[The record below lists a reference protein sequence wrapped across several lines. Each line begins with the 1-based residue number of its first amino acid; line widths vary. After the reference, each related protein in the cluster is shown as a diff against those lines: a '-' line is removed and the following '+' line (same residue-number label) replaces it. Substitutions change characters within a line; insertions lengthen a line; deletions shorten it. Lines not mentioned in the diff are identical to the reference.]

1 MRLVQYREPGG
12 HRAVAV
18 LDRSPPTEARRV
30 QDAENSYELALE
42 ALENGKSLAETVQSH
57 GTDAAI
63 DLDRVGREGR
73 LLPPL
78 EHPVPTRCWITGSE
92 IGGRGG
98 DGEGKAPPAWFF
110 RGNGA
115 TVVGGGQPLHQPDF
129 GLGAAARAAVVGM
142 YIIADD
148 GTPCRLG
155 WALGN
160 DLIDDRLMGMGPAH
174 RAQSRLRA
182 SAVGPELV
190 FGELPRE
197 ISGTTRLTRGSQVV
211 EEVAFT
217 TGQAALGQAVAAVE
231 ANHFRYPMFRRPGD
245 VHLHFLVAAEG
256 PALTAAPEPGD
267 VFEISAP
274 SFGLTLANPLAAV
287 GWPAPKIRML

>member
-30 QDAENSYELALE
+30 QDAENTYELALE
-42 ALENGKSLAETVQSH
+42 ALENSKSLAETVQAH
-57 GTDAAI
+57 GTDAAV
-63 DLDRVGREGR
+63 DLDRVSREGR
-73 LLPPL
+73 MLPPL

-92 IGGRGG
+92 IAGRGG
-98 DGEGKAPPAWFF
+98 DARAPISWFF

-115 TVVGGGQPLHQPDF
+115 TVVGSGQPLQQPDF

-148 GTPCRLG
+148 GTPWRLG

-160 DLIDDRLMGMGPAH
+160 DLVDDRLLGLGAAYRAPA
-174 RAQSRLRA
+174 RLRS

-197 ISGTTRLTRGSQVV
+197 ISGSTRLVRGAQVL
-211 EEVAFT
+211 EEVAFVAGQSAM
-217 TGQAALGQAVAAVE
+217 GQALSAVE
-231 ANHFRYPMFRRPGD
+231 ASHFRYPMFRRPGD
-245 VHLHFLVAAEG
+245 VHLHFLVAADG
-256 PALTAAPEPGD
+256 PAMSASPEPGD
-267 VFEISAP
+267 LFEIAAP
-274 SFGLTLANPLAAV
+274 AFGLALANPLVAV
-287 GWPAPKIRML
+287 AWPAPKVQVL